1 MSKKVLS
8 IVLAL
13 ALALS
18 CFAVSAFAMGQL
30 GYEEEDSTFA
40 QAWSLSE
47 AVEGADGWYVEVSL
61 TADYAVGAMQ
71 FALEFSDANT
81 TIADVIPGD
90 ALLGEYNADI
100 AFDTTG
106 ASNIVAIIPN
116 PEEDA
121 ATAVDASAGIVVC
134 TVYFAD
140 GAAGTV
146 QIADDAKSATNP
158 GGTLF
163 AARMADGIL
172 ADDAIIGQAATIE
185 TPARNIGEVAAPQ
198 YTVSFDANGGSGAIA
213 DVVMEAGDYVLPECT
228 FTAPAG
234 TEFKAWSVNGTEC
247 APGEA
252 IAVSADTVVKAVWVN
267 LPAEL
272 VKKAGAEAGIIID
285 TAHTFGG
292 AYTGVVYG
300 FTQKANNTFMNTNYI
315 TTNLEVSNG
324 GSFAFSRSIGASGYG
339 TGTVITVKNADG
351 TVAATYV
358 VVIFGDVDGNGLTNT
373 NDVGYAKKAAASA
386 SFYANNSVQRM
397 ATNCQLINAAALM
410 HTINTND
417 VAAVKANAAGKRVDQ
432 AALAAKMVSLTGTY
446 YK

>member
-1 MSKKVLS
+1 MSKKILS

-13 ALALS
+13 TFALS
-18 CFAVSAFAMGQL
+18 CFAISANAMGKL
-30 GYEEEDSTFA
+30 GYEDEDSTFA

-71 FALEFSDANT
+71 FALEFSSADI
-81 TIADVIPGD
+81 TIADVIPGE
-90 ALLGEYNADI
+90 AITGEYNADI

-116 PEEDA
+116 PVEDA
-121 ATAVDASAGIVVC
+121 SAAVDASAGIVVC
-134 TVYFAD
+134 TVYFTVAN

-172 ADDAIIGQAATIE
+172 ADDAIIGQATTIE
-185 TPARNIGEVAAPQ
+185 TPARNIGAVA
-198 YTVSFDANGGSGAIA
+198 
-213 DVVMEAGDYVLPECT
+213 
-228 FTAPAG
+228 
-234 TEFKAWSVNGTEC
+234 
-247 APGEA
+247 
-252 IAVSADTVVKAVWVN
+252 

-272 VKKAGAEAGIIID
+272 ALKSGAQAGIIID
-285 TAHTFGG
+285 TAHTVGG

-300 FTQKANNTFMNTNYI
+300 FTQAANNTFMNTNYLNN
-315 TTNLEVSNG
+315 NLEATNG
-324 GSFAFSRSIGASGYG
+324 GSLAYSRSIGTTGYG

-351 TVAATYV
+351 SVAATYV
-358 VVIFGDVDGNGLTNT
+358 VVIFGDADGNGLINA
-373 NDVGYAKKAAASA
+373 NDTKAVQKAVSV
-386 SFYANNSVQRM
+386 SGTYANNSVQRM
-397 ATNCQLINAAALM
+397 AANCQNVVAAAMM
-410 HTINTND
+410 HTLNAND
-417 VAAVKANAAGKRVDQ
+417 TKVVQAHVNGTKMDQ
-432 AALAAKMVSLTGTY
+432 AALASRMQSNATY